1 MTTHAVLEAAVLPLT
16 LTKLRRWSWV
26 PHANYYHL
34 SSFFFRVQL
43 F

>member
-1 MTTHAVLEAAVLPLT
+1 MTTQAVLEAAVLPLT
-16 LTKLRRWSWV
+16 LTKLRWSWV